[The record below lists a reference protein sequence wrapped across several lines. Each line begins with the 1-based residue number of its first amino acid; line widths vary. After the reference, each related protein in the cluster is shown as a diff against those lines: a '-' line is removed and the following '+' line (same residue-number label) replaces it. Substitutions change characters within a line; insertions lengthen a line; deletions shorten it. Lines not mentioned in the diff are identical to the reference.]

1 MRDGPRFLHHTAVSI
16 TKHQITQ
23 RAFRSAGAQ
32 LTDEEE
38 GGRAPHIPRNKPSVL
53 APVGAFR
60 ANHDMAP
67 PPAMPPAQTPDP
79 REFGLSRVPTVTEDW
94 AIASAY
100 GQAPQTLFRGPAGRE
115 LRRQMN
121 RANPRGRQQT
131 WSVRDRNTVLDPATP
146 SWVDPPSIPRSGRLG
161 GHVWAAA
168 ATAKPAEPRRIEAR
182 PISREDGRAAA
193 LEHGRQ
199 RDARLK
205 AEVKQ
210 RVERRRADLDALNA
224 ARAKLD
230 GWLDPPEISLDAD
243 ATRDQLMV
251 RVGPSVALDDVVDA
265 AAAAE
270 APAPAFVSLFAPAPA
285 PDEFAPALADE
296 DDWLAPPE
304 TDFRE
309 IEGILDTSVRALP
322 TGAYDRGEREALRAV
337 LKAPAASRLVGLGV
351 HLVYWSFVRPGGRD
365 AARHETL
372 YGECLSSF
380 GHVKT
385 DLVATAR
392 RRRVRDV
399 RVNGALLPVVVLA
412 VKRSVEDILMQAYE
426 YLELAEGQALLSAGL
441 ALLSEIL
448 DPGAFNAPTRMKTF
462 DGTVAHVRDDGEYD
476 ISLDAGGTETHV
488 PARLLRRRTGPPVET
503 VPLVLGEAVEVHSDK
518 HKVPELAHHRAV
530 RISGRY
536 WATSAAATALYT
548 DSLAPTTRML
558 ARPKSRYRPRSNS
571 PEAQGALPQT
581 PGSVSAEMRVG
592 VYRDFAASVGY
603 ADTRPRAFPRKDD
616 KTLARLKHKYRD
628 LLSDKPDYTPHT
640 RGQGR
645 EEKAYWSVANHA
657 YQERRH
663 NTPFNWTR

>member
-1 MRDGPRFLHHTAVSI
+1 MRDAPRFLHHTAVSI

-67 PPAMPPAQTPDP
+67 PLAIPPAQAPDP
-79 REFGLSRVPTVTEDW
+79 REFGLARVPTVTEDW

-168 ATAKPAEPRRIEAR
+168 AAAKPAEPRRLEAR
-182 PISREDGRAAA
+182 PIDGRAAA
-193 LEHGRQ
+193 LEQGRQ
-199 RDARLK
+199 RDARRK
-205 AEVKQ
+205 EEAKQ
-210 RVERRRADLDALNA
+210 RVERRRVDLDALNA

-243 ATRDQLMV
+243 VNDQLMV

-270 APAPAFVSLFAPAPA
+270 APAPAFASLFAPAPA
-285 PDEFAPALADE
+285 AEYDPPVAPADE
-296 DDWLAPPE
+296 DRLAPPE

-309 IEGILDTSVRALP
+309 IEGILDTFVRALP
-322 TGAYDRGEREALRAV
+322 TGAYGRSERETLQAV
-337 LKAPAASRLVGLGV
+337 LRAPAASRLVGLSV

-365 AARHETL
+365 EARHETL

-392 RRRVRDV
+392 RRRVRGV

-412 VKRSVEDILMQAYE
+412 VKRSVEDILMQAYD

-441 ALLSEIL
+441 LVLSEIL
-448 DPGAFNAPTRMKTF
+448 DPGAFNTPTRMKTF
-462 DGTVAHVRDDGEYD
+462 DGTVAHIRADDEYD
-476 ISLDAGGTETHV
+476 VAYDAGGTETRI
-488 PARLLRRRTGPPVET
+488 PARLLRRRTGPPVEKE
-503 VPLVLGEAVEVHSDK
+503 PLVLGEAVEVHSDR
-518 HKVPELAHHRAV
+518 HKIPELAHHRAA
-530 RISGRY
+530 RLSSRY

-571 PEAQGALPQT
+571 PEAQGTLPPT
-581 PGSVSAEMRVG
+581 PGSVSAEMRAG

-603 ADTRPRAFPRKDD
+603 ADTRPRAFPRKNDD
-616 KTLARLKHKYRD
+616 RTLARLKHKYRD
-628 LLSDKPDYTPHT
+628 LLSDKPDYKPHT

-663 NTPFNWTR
+663 NTPFNWTRL